1 MFLNDEER
9 LSASLVLCHVFGDVH
24 QVVAPGRVMIAVGAV
39 AAAEAT
45 VRTAIQVTTTG
56 IIGIIVDIAV
66 LVVMI
71 PIIITTTET
80 DRIVLQK
87 EKMRR
92 AKVFVCLL
100 FKSILRYFYFMED
113 NREEQIKELQS
124 KIAILKVVGT

>member
-1 MFLNDEER
+1 
-9 LSASLVLCHVFGDVH
+9 
-24 QVVAPGRVMIAVGAV
+24 MIAVGAV